1 MVTKIE
7 VINKL
12 WSHENKLVLQAV
24 EELRVRGWLV
34 DGSLRGVALC
44 KAQFQDADLMGA
56 DLRSVDLHQAQLEF
70 SDLSKA
76 NLSAAKLT
84 RANLHGANLD
94 QVDLTRADLYKANL
108 RRVNNLTDEQ
118 LSRVKRLWGA
128 VMPDGSIYNGRYNL
142 PGDLELALWKKT
154 DAQDSRAM
162 AEFYGVSLEAYLS
175 GQGKEVKAPSPEP
188 V

>member
-44 KAQFQDADLMGA
+44 KTQFQDADLMGA
-56 DLRSVDLHQAQLEF
+56 DLRGVDLHQAQLEF

-76 NLSAAKLT
+76 NLTAAKLT

-94 QVDLTRADLYKANL
+94 QADLTRADLYKASL
-108 RRVNNLTDEQ
+108 RRAHNLMDDQ
-118 LSRVKRLWGA
+118 LSRAKRMWGA
-128 VMPDGSIYNGRYNL
+128 IMPDGSTYDGRYNL
-142 PGDLELALWKKT
+142 RGDLELALWKKIDT
-154 DAQDSRAM
+154 QDPRAM
-162 AEFYGVSLEAYLS
+162 AEFYGVSVEAYLS
-175 GQGKEVKAPSPEP
+175 GQGKEVKTPSPEP
-188 V
+188 I

>member
-56 DLRSVDLHQAQLEF
+56 DLRGVDLHQAQLEF

-76 NLSAAKLT
+76 NLTAAKLT

-94 QVDLTRADLYKANL
+94 QAELTRADFYKANL
-108 RRVNNLTDEQ
+108 RRVNNLTDRQ

-128 VMPDGSIYNGRYNL
+128 MMQDGTTYDGRYNL
-142 PGDLELALWKKT
+142 PGDLELALWKKIDT
-154 DAQDSRAM
+154 QDPQAM
-162 AEFYGVSLEAYLS
+162 AEFYGVSVEAYLS